1 MARKRKS
8 KSNNFIIA
16 GIAIAVI
23 LIAFN
28 FYLMS
33 QLKDLQPAPKKMRMM
48 LTEWDEAKARE
59 LMDANND
66 GKCDACGMSIDKCI
80 SSGMMQC
87 SGMDP
92 NAWIGLLESQHIHAD
107 WKIYLAGK
115 ELDLSQYSHMQRMQ
129 EGKSVSSFIHVDSGA
144 PAPEKTGDIIHMHA
158 TGITLGFFFESI
170 GMKFENKC
178 LHINGKK
185 HCGLKIYVNGKEN
198 TELENY
204 VFNDLDKIL
213 ITDGKDVEKQMSSIT
228 NFAEVH

>member
-1 MARKRKS
+1 MAKRKN
-8 KSNNFIIA
+8 KWNKFIIA

-66 GKCDACGMSIDKCI
+66 GKCDICGMSIDKCI

-92 NAWIGLLESQHIHAD
+92 NARIGLLESQHIHAD
-107 WKIYLAGK
+107 WKIYIDGK
-115 ELDLSQYSHMQRMQ
+115 LLDLAQYSHMQRMK
-129 EGKSVSSFIHVDSGA
+129 ENKSVSSFIHVDSGA
-144 PAPEKTGDIIHMHA
+144 PEPEKIGDIIHMHA
-158 TGITLGFFFESI
+158 TGVPLNFFFESI
-170 GMKFENKC
+170 GMRLDGDC
-178 LHINGKK
+178 LQINDKK
-185 HCGLKIYVNGKEN
+185 HCGIKIYVNGKEN
-198 TELENY
+198 AELGDY
-204 VFNDLDKIL
+204 VFNDDDKIL